1 MNDTE
6 RIQALRVI
14 RHLLCLNTIDFPVSL
29 MRAIVALPAGYGDE
43 RLLNAA
49 LGTLAEICK
58 ILQSVRGDNI
68 V

>member
-14 RHLLCLNTIDFPVSL
+14 RHLLCLNTVDFPMSL
-29 MRAIVALPAGYGDE
+29 MRAIVALPAGCGDE

-49 LGTLAEICK
+49 LGILAEICTV
-58 ILQSVRGDNI
+58 I
-68 V
+68 